1 MYMYIIAL
9 LPFSPLRTKHIKPVF
24 PFGHISHLPLAV
36 TNTENKTQNTDIA
49 DIQNFPEKTG
59 YPLFPPKKTRFS
71 PTTIRWIS
79 TVRILNF
86 VLGR

>member
-49 DIQNFPEKTG
+49 DIQNFPEKTD
-59 YPLFPPKKTRFS
+59 YP
-71 PTTIRWIS
+71 
-79 TVRILNF
+79 
-86 VLGR
+86 